1 MRCKNNSRDFRQ
13 MVRNFGFTSKLHN
26 FAPLIKNSGCFM
38 RGNVSYMQ
46 NLNAFRKLFSSPKR
60 IVITPHSNP
69 DADALGSALA
79 LSSILMQQGHD
90 VHVVSPNDCPG
101 FLKWMK
107 GESEVVVYDQ
117 QPERCI
123 ELLESANIIFSLDY
137 SCLDRVGPMGD
148 IICELSATN
157 VIIDHHR
164 SPEDY
169 ADFMEWDVSA
179 GATAELIFDLAKS
192 MDWLKFIDPDVA
204 DCLYAGILTD
214 TGGFKHPN
222 TSKHIHEIVAEL
234 IGMGAHNSKV
244 SKLIYDSNSL
254 DRLRLLGFALNDRLV
269 VREAFRVAY
278 IYLSAE
284 DLARFNSQ
292 KGDTEGLVNYA
303 LSITGITMAALFT
316 EKDGLIKI
324 SFRSVGDFSVNDF
337 ARANFEGGGHTNAAG
352 GKSDLTLQETL
363 EKFEGLLPQYK
374 DELITTEQKLYA

>member
-1 MRCKNNSRDFRQ
+1 
-13 MVRNFGFTSKLHN
+13 
-26 FAPLIKNSGCFM
+26 
-38 RGNVSYMQ
+38 MQ
-46 NLNAFRKLFSSPKR
+46 NLSAFQKLLSTPQR
-60 IVITPHSNP
+60 IVITPHANP
-69 DADALGSALA
+69 DADALGSALG
-79 LSSILMQQGHD
+79 LSSILQQQGHE

-107 GESEVVVYDQ
+107 GETDVVVYDYE
-117 QPERCI
+117 PERCV
-123 ELLESANIIFSLDY
+123 ELLEKAEIIFSVDY
-137 SCLDRVGPMGD
+137 SCLNRVGPMGD
-148 IICELSATN
+148 IIREMSATK
-157 VIIDHHR
+157 VVIDHHR
-164 SPEDY
+164 SPEDF
-169 ADFMEWDVSA
+169 ADFVDWDVTA
-179 GATAELIFDLAKS
+179 GATAEIIFDLAKS
-192 MDWLKFIDPDVA
+192 MDWIQYIGPEEA
-204 DCLYAGILTD
+204 DCLYSGILTD

-234 IGMGAHNSKV
+234 IGLGANNSRV

-269 VREAFRVAY
+269 VLEEFRVAY

-284 DLARFNSQ
+284 DLHRFNAQ

-324 SFRSVGDFSVNDF
+324 SFRSVGDFSVNEF

-352 GKSDLTLQETL
+352 GKSDLSLDATR

-374 DELITTEQKLYA
+374 EELINTERKLYA